1 MSQSLPLHLGAAAF
15 CPHTGVSAVEL
26 FGACSNRDIS
36 EQESKPVLSPVPAE
50 TSSSHWWRNSPFPV
64 CQIQP
69 CHVPTLCFAI
79 PQPLSSSQLFHPAAL
94 PAPCSALELPNPEA
108 GKVGSSCSNL
118 VGIFA
123 GASAASVPASV
134 PQDGSPDEQREWQI
148 LEDSCSPGCACPWQ
162 QREDGGMLQAQ
173 FK

>member
-1 MSQSLPLHLGAAAF
+1 MNQSLPLHLGAAAF
-15 CPHTGVSAVEL
+15 FPRVGASAVEL

-36 EQESKPVLSPVPAE
+36 EQESKPVLSPLPAK
-50 TSSSHWWRNSPFPV
+50 TSSSHWWKNSPFPV

-69 CHVPTLCFAI
+69 CHVPILCLAI

-94 PAPCSALELPNPEA
+94 PAPCSALELPNPGLA
-108 GKVGSSCSNL
+108 RW
-118 VGIFA
+118 
-123 GASAASVPASV
+123 AAAAQTLWGFLLQPVQPLSLLLCYRMGP
-134 PQDGSPDEQREWQI
+134 PDEQREWQI
-148 LEDSCSPGCACPWQ
+148 LEDSCSPVCACPWQ